1 LCFVEPVLPL
11 SLVLGIMGGGLSTML
26 TLGRKFE
33 KMDNEIQEHVQI
45 LDRRI
50 DKVELVLA
58 KDFVS
63 KQDLMT
69 MLERLDD
76 RIDRMDSKLDRI
88 LFSATSPHIN
98 YDKNDLS
105 N

>member
-1 LCFVEPVLPL
+1 VEPVIPL
-11 SLVLGIMGGGLSTML
+11 SLVLGLLGGGLSAVL
-26 TLGRKFE
+26 TLGKKFE
-33 KMDNEIQEHVQI
+33 KVDDEIQEHVAV

-63 KQDLMT
+63 KTDLMA
-69 MLERLDD
+69 MMERIDD
-76 RIDRMDSKLDRI
+76 RIDRMDNKLDQLLI
-88 LFSATSPHIN
+88 GYN
-98 YDKNDLS
+98 KNA

>member
-1 LCFVEPVLPL
+1 MEPVLPL
-11 SLVLGIMGGGLSTML
+11 SLVLGLIGGGLSAVL
-26 TLGRKFE
+26 TLGKKFE
-33 KMDNEIQEHVQI
+33 KMDDELQEHVQV

-58 KDFVS
+58 RDFVS

-76 RIDRMDSKLDRI
+76 RIDRMDNKLDQLLI
-88 LFSATSPHIN
+88 GYNKSA
-98 YDKNDLS
+98 K
-105 N
+105 

>member
-1 LCFVEPVLPL
+1 MEPVLPL
-11 SLVLGIMGGGLSTML
+11 SLVLGLIGGGLSAVL
-26 TLGRKFE
+26 TLGKKFE
-33 KMDNEIQEHVQI
+33 KMDDEIQEHVHI

-76 RIDRMDSKLDRI
+76 RIDRMDNKLDQLLI
-88 LFSATSPHIN
+88 GYNKSAP
-98 YDKNDLS
+98 K
-105 N
+105 

>member
-1 LCFVEPVLPL
+1 
-11 SLVLGIMGGGLSTML
+11 VLGLLGGGLSAVL
-26 TLGRKFE
+26 TLGKKFE
-33 KMDNEIQEHVQI
+33 KVDDEIQEHVAV

-63 KQDLMT
+63 KTDLMA
-69 MLERLDD
+69 MMERIDD
-76 RIDRMDSKLDRI
+76 RIDRMDNKLDQLLI
-88 LFSATSPHIN
+88 GYN
-98 YDKNDLS
+98 KNA

>member
-1 LCFVEPVLPL
+1 
-11 SLVLGIMGGGLSTML
+11 VLGLIGGGLSAVL
-26 TLGRKFE
+26 TLGKKFE
-33 KMDNEIQEHVQI
+33 KMDDEIQEHVHI

-76 RIDRMDSKLDRI
+76 RIDRMDNKLDQLLI
-88 LFSATSPHIN
+88 GYNKSAP
-98 YDKNDLS
+98 K
-105 N
+105 

>member
-1 LCFVEPVLPL
+1 MEPVLPL
-11 SLVLGIMGGGLSTML
+11 SLVLGVIGGGLSAVL
-26 TLGRKFE
+26 TLGKKFE
-33 KMDNEIQEHVQI
+33 KMDDEIQEQYQV

-58 KDFVS
+58 RDFVS

-76 RIDRMDSKLDRI
+76 RIDRMDNKLDQLLI
-88 LFSATSPHIN
+88 GYNKSAP
-98 YDKNDLS
+98 K
-105 N
+105 

>member
-1 LCFVEPVLPL
+1 MEPVIPL
-11 SLVLGIMGGGLSTML
+11 SLVLGLLGGGLSAVL
-26 TLGRKFE
+26 TLGKKFE
-33 KMDNEIQEHVQI
+33 KVDDEIQEHVAV

-63 KQDLMT
+63 KTDLMA
-69 MLERLDD
+69 MMERIDD
-76 RIDRMDSKLDRI
+76 RIDRMDNKLDQLLI
-88 LFSATSPHIN
+88 GYN
-98 YDKNDLS
+98 KNA